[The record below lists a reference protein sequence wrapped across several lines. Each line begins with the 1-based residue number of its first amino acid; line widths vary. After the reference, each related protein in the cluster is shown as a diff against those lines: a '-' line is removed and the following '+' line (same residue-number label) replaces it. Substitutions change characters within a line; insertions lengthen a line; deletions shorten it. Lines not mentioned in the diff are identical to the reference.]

1 MARGSVELNEFD
13 LAGSN
18 NVVRQQT
25 AANDDPSPQPLDTDV
40 SLPPIDGGKQ
50 AWFFLAACWVV
61 EAFVFGRPSIPSN
74 QYWFV
79 VLTLRL

>member
-1 MARGSVELNEFD
+1 MARRSVELNEFD

-18 NVVRQQT
+18 NVVLQQT
-25 AANDDPSPQPLDTDV
+25 AADDDPPPQILGTDV

-61 EAFVFGRPSIPSN
+61 EAFVFGRSSISSN
-74 QYWFV
+74 QHQV
-79 VLTLRL
+79 V